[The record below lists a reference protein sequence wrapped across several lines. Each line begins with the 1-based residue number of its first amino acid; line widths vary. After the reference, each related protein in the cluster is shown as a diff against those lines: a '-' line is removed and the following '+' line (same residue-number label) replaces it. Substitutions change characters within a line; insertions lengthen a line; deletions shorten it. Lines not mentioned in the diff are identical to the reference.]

1 MSSKALTTKL
11 QAIAAQAPKIISAG
25 ERATL
30 EGGKISIGG
39 KEVSELPGVVIIAAV
54 QERTYYPT
62 AYQAGQVEAPACYS
76 YTDKP
81 HEQAI
86 APQSET
92 CAECPMNQWGSNGR
106 GKACK
111 ERVKVAFMPAAGGPI
126 VTMRAPVTSTAN
138 YGKFLSAEKVHGYV
152 ASLQHE
158 TTIKASRHPKW
169 GNVTQVEYIV
179 GPKLEED
186 AFGHAVEA
194 YETAYDM
201 LTQPYETE

>member
-1 MSSKALTTKL
+1 
-11 QAIAAQAPKIISAG
+11 
-25 ERATL
+25 
-30 EGGKISIGG
+30 
-39 KEVSELPGVVIIAAV
+39 
-54 QERTYYPT
+54 
-62 AYQAGQVEAPACYS
+62 
-76 YTDKP
+76 
-81 HEQAI
+81 
-86 APQSET
+86 
-92 CAECPMNQWGSNGR
+92 
-106 GKACK
+106 
-111 ERVKVAFMPAAGGPI
+111 
-126 VTMRAPVTSTAN
+126 MRAPVTSTAN

-186 AFGHAVEA
+186 AFGQAVEA